1 MNLLFH
7 CPWSSKNLWLKSVKK
22 YFKNQ
27 NIYTLNDN
35 PNLSK
40 IDFAIIWDLPN
51 EILDKMQNVKV
62 LFSPGA
68 GVDHILSLPSYKG
81 QSIIRVKSN
90 AMAERMMNHVL
101 SQILYYQLN
110 LKKYYEAQKQ
120 QTWIDEI
127 EPVLNKKITIGILGL
142 GFLGSFVANK
152 LDKNGYNV
160 LGFKNSKSK
169 KKYSF
174 KVYYKKKDLKKFI
187 NKCNIIVNILPLTN
201 DTKEIINKKFLINM
215 KKKSLFI
222 NVGRGLTVNEQDLIF
237 HLKRN
242 KEFYASLDV
251 FNNEPL
257 SNSNP
262 LWNLENVLITP
273 HVASLTVIDDAI
285 EHIYMKF
292 LEFKKNGKIKNEV
305 NIKKGY

>member
-1 MNLLFH
+1 
-7 CPWSSKNLWLKSVKK
+7 
-22 YFKNQ
+22 
-27 NIYTLNDN
+27 
-35 PNLSK
+35 
-40 IDFAIIWDLPN
+40 
-51 EILDKMQNVKV
+51 
-62 LFSPGA
+62 
-68 GVDHILSLPSYKG
+68 
-81 QSIIRVKSN
+81 
-90 AMAERMMNHVL
+90 
-101 SQILYYQLN
+101 
-110 LKKYYEAQKQ
+110 
-120 QTWIDEI
+120 
-127 EPVLNKKITIGILGL
+127 
-142 GFLGSFVANK
+142 
-152 LDKNGYNV
+152 
-160 LGFKNSKSK
+160 
-169 KKYSF
+169 
-174 KVYYKKKDLKKFI
+174 
-187 NKCNIIVNILPLTN
+187 
-201 DTKEIINKKFLINM
+201 M